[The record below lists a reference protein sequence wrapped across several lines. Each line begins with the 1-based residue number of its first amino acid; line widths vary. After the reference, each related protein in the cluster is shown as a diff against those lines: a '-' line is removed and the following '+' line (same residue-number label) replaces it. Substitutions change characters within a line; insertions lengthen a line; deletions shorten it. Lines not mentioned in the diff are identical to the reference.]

1 MALFAVL
8 ATPATADTLV
18 ENIQGIRLDED
29 GNVDRFT
36 GLLFDEDGRILRI
49 LKAGD
54 ERPRDV
60 DFQIDGKGQFMLPG
74 MIDAHLHV
82 MGIGFGE
89 LTLDLSQTNSLEEAL
104 QEIARFAEE
113 NPSRPWILGRG
124 WNQEKW
130 GLGRFPTASEIDAV
144 VADRPVWLSRVD
156 GHASWAN
163 SRAMEMAGVNASSE
177 DPAGGRIIR
186 TAGTGAPSGVF
197 VDAAETL
204 VSKVVPLPRPAD
216 RDLALRK
223 AQEVLFANGIT
234 AAADMGTSIEDWQTY
249 RRAGD
254 QNVLKLR
261 IMAYASSPEAMEL
274 IGGSGPTP
282 WLYDDRLRLNGI
294 KIYLDGALGSRGAS
308 LKKPYADEPTHRG
321 LPFLNPAQLRN
332 IMSRAALGNFQTAV
346 HAIGD
351 AANADVLT
359 AIDELS
365 ETYGGDRRWRIEH
378 AQIIDPE
385 DLELIGRHGVVTSMQ
400 PLHQT
405 SDRLMA
411 EARLGT
417 GRLGGAYAWR
427 SITQMGSR
435 LAFGSDAPVEPA
447 DAFAGWAAAI
457 SRTDANGE
465 PFGGWLPQET
475 ITREAALKAFTADAA
490 YAGFAEGRFGRLY
503 PGERA
508 DFILIDTDPF
518 LASPSEI
525 RKIEVRET
533 WTGGERVF
541 LRE

>member
-18 ENIQGIRLDED
+18 ENIQGIRLDEV

-254 QNVLKLR
+254 QKVLKLR

-385 DLELIGRHGVVTSMQ
+385 DLELIGRHGVVASMQ

-411 EARLGT
+411 EARQWVRG
-417 GRLGGAYAWR
+417 WR
-427 SITQMGSR
+427 SGQMHRLSQPMPSR
-435 LAFGSDAPVEPA
+435 VGQQRSAEPTPMA
-447 DAFAGWAAAI
+447 SLLVAGC
-457 SRTDANGE
+457 
-465 PFGGWLPQET
+465 L
-475 ITREAALKAFTADAA
+475 
-490 YAGFAEGRFGRLY
+490 
-503 PGERA
+503 
-508 DFILIDTDPF
+508 
-518 LASPSEI
+518 
-525 RKIEVRET
+525 RKL
-533 WTGGERVF
+533 
-541 LRE
+541 LRERRR